1 MSGWSVN
8 HSGWSVSMDGK
19 ETIMIG
25 ATMPLTMIITEKTP
39 MDMFSQGMVS
49 RQRLHRR
56 RTKSMTNIDY
66 CSAAVGNNPDPL
78 SPAPHRKVRGF
89 YFVAEKVST
98 NSSPGEQY
106 RSNDGAIKGGCRAV
120 ANSA

>member
-1 MSGWSVN
+1 
-8 HSGWSVSMDGK
+8 
-19 ETIMIG
+19 
-25 ATMPLTMIITEKTP
+25 
-39 MDMFSQGMVS
+39 
-49 RQRLHRR
+49 
-56 RTKSMTNIDY
+56 MTNIDY